1 LLTALA
7 LALALGVTVGLRSG
21 PVAGAFCACLFLT
34 VVLSAADPRF
44 GLLAVLSVAP
54 FDGLLREQ
62 LSCAYL
68 WYPDALHVMDPIAAA
83 LLLGWFARWALGRV
97 EVKWRW
103 YDWLAAAFLAVS
115 MIAALRGFLA
125 GHERALAASRF
136 IPAMAVYLPA
146 REVLADPAGRRKFL
160 RWLVWY
166 GILYSIGVLVL
177 AFALRDTYG
186 RGHDVLLPRIC
197 RLSDPRI
204 LLLALF
210 VVWAGLSRQQFTRRG
225 TASLLLAG
233 LLIGGLL
240 GINNTRTLLAGAL
253 LSWGLLCALLWR
265 VKCDRRTWLRVGLG
279 GLGVFLLGVGGV
291 HIASAVANRASYM
304 RQLRQQAGATP
315 LSVPRV
321 NLQTMITSMRLTGEG
336 AAVHEST
343 ANRVREWKGVLHG
356 ISLASA
362 VVGHGLGAPVVY
374 TKMKGKRKE
383 VHFSGHFVHNGYLF
397 LLHATGLL
405 GLVVCCAWLIGLLVA
420 AWHALPNSATT
431 GLPLLHSGAI
441 LFLSAMLATALTIG
455 NFALPP
461 AAALTVTSAALVAS
475 LATSVPR
482 ARR

>member
-1 LLTALA
+1 VAEGTSSENHDRGLSWTRSRDRVLLLTALA

-197 RLSDPRI
+197 RCSVPCCG
-204 LLLALF
+204 ASS
-210 VVWAGLSRQQFTRRG
+210 ATGGRG
-225 TASLLLAG
+225 SAWG
-233 LLIGGLL
+233 QGGS
-240 GINNTRTLLAGAL
+240 AFF
-253 LSWGLLCALLWR
+253 SW
-265 VKCDRRTWLRVGLG
+265 
-279 GLGVFLLGVGGV
+279 
-291 HIASAVANRASYM
+291 ASAACTSLM
-304 RQLRQQAGATP
+304 P
-315 LSVPRV
+315 LP
-321 NLQTMITSMRLTGEG
+321 TG
-336 AAVHEST
+336 
-343 ANRVREWKGVLHG
+343 
-356 ISLASA
+356 
-362 VVGHGLGAPVVY
+362 
-374 TKMKGKRKE
+374 
-383 VHFSGHFVHNGYLF
+383 
-397 LLHATGLL
+397 
-405 GLVVCCAWLIGLLVA
+405 
-420 AWHALPNSATT
+420 
-431 GLPLLHSGAI
+431 
-441 LFLSAMLATALTIG
+441 
-455 NFALPP
+455 
-461 AAALTVTSAALVAS
+461 
-475 LATSVPR
+475 
-482 ARR
+482 